1 MRLNPAIITLQVARI
16 ASSPAQGRR
25 FLTNSFD
32 IRPLG
37 AVDRPQWGALWR
49 GYLDFYG
56 GDVAQDHDDLLFARL
71 IDPAVEDLQ
80 AWVAE
85 QDGALVGF
93 VHIVVHSHTW
103 RAARVTYL
111 QDLFASPDMR
121 GRGLG
126 RALIETVY
134 ADADTHGRG
143 TVYWMTQRSNETA
156 RKLYDRIG
164 HPTDF
169 MKYSRT

>member
-1 MRLNPAIITLQVARI
+1 MT
-16 ASSPAQGRR
+16 
-25 FLTNSFD
+25 TSFD

-37 AVDRPQWGALWR
+37 AQDRSQWGLLWR

-56 GDVAQDHDDLLFARL
+56 GEIAQAHDDLLFDRL
-71 IDPAVEDLQ
+71 MNADVEDLQ

-85 QDGALVGF
+85 VDGTLTGL

-103 RAARVTYL
+103 RAEKVTYL
-111 QDLFASPDMR
+111 QDLFATPDMR
-121 GRGLG
+121 GKGVG
-126 RALIETVY
+126 RALIEKVY
-134 ADADTHGRG
+134 ADADANGRG

-164 HPTDF
+164 QPTDF

>member
-1 MRLNPAIITLQVARI
+1 MT
-16 ASSPAQGRR
+16 
-25 FLTNSFD
+25 TSFD
-32 IRPLG
+32 IRPLT
-37 AVDRPQWGALWR
+37 ALDRSQWGALWR
-49 GYLDFYG
+49 AYLDFYG
-56 GDVAQDHDDLLFARL
+56 GDIEGDHDDLLFARL
-71 IDPAVEDLQ
+71 IDSGVEDLQ

-85 QDGALVGF
+85 QDGALAGF

-111 QDLFASPDMR
+111 QDLFAAPHVR

-134 ADADTHGRG
+134 ADADTNGRG
-143 TVYWMTQRSNETA
+143 TVYWMTQTSNTTA
-156 RKLYDRIG
+156 RALYDRIAQ
-164 HPTDF
+164 PTDF

>member
-1 MRLNPAIITLQVARI
+1 MT
-16 ASSPAQGRR
+16 
-25 FLTNSFD
+25 TSFD

-37 AVDRPQWGALWR
+37 AQDRPQWGALWR

-56 GDVAQDHDDLLFARL
+56 GTIPEDHDDLLFSRL
-71 IDPAVEDLQ
+71 MDTSVTDLQ

-85 QDGALVGF
+85 ADGTLLGL
-93 VHIVVHSHTW
+93 VHIVVHSHSW
-103 RAARVTYL
+103 RAEKVTYL
-111 QDLFASPDMR
+111 QDLFASPDA
-121 GRGLG
+121 RGLGIG

-134 ADADTHGRG
+134 ADADAQGRG
-143 TVYWMTQRSNETA
+143 TVYWLTQTSNTTA
-156 RKLYDRIG
+156 RQLYDRVA

>member
-1 MRLNPAIITLQVARI
+1 MTTP
-16 ASSPAQGRR
+16 
-25 FLTNSFD
+25 FD

-37 AVDRPQWGALWR
+37 ALDRSPWGVLWR

-56 GDVAQDHDDLLFARL
+56 ADIAQDHDDLLFARL
-71 IDPAVEDLQ
+71 IDPGVEDLQ

-85 QDGALVGF
+85 KDGALVGL

-111 QDLFASPDMR
+111 QDLFATPEVR
-121 GRGLG
+121 GHGVG

-134 ADADTHGRG
+134 ADADAHGRG
-143 TVYWMTQRSNETA
+143 TVYWMTQTANTTA
-156 RKLYDRIG
+156 RALYDRVAQ
-164 HPTDF
+164 PTDF